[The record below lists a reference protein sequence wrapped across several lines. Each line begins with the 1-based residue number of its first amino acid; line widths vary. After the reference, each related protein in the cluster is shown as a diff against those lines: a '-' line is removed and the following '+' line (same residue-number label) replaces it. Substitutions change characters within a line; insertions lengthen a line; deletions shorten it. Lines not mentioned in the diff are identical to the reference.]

1 MRQRDMQHLLTPPAA
16 AAAEDEGWLTS
27 YLDVLTLLLTL
38 FVLLLSLIPRGETTD
53 TQADSRTESAAVTPR
68 DAGLEPLND
77 GLEPRLAGLEIAGVR
92 VMKGQ
97 QGITLRIDDDLL
109 FPSGQATLTAEGRD
123 VIAGLA
129 EDIQSFDGDMSVEG
143 HTDSVPIATRR
154 FPSNWDLSAARAI
167 AVVRY
172 LGAQGID
179 TSRLRAIGYGD
190 TRPMADNATAAGRA
204 ANRRVDILLHRQP
217 GASAD
222 G

>member
-1 MRQRDMQHLLTPPAA
+1 MRQREMQHLLTPPA

-53 TQADSRTESAAVTPR
+53 TQAASSTEATVVTPR
-68 DAGLEPLND
+68 DAGLKPLNE
-77 GLEPRLAGLEIAGVR
+77 GLEPRLAGLDVAGVR
-92 VMKGQ
+92 VMTGE
-97 QGITLRIDDDLL
+97 QGVTLRIDDDLL
-109 FPSGQATLTAEGRD
+109 FPSGQATLTGGGRR

-129 EDIQSFDGDMSVEG
+129 EDIQHFDGEISVEG

-190 TRPMADNATAAGRA
+190 TRPTADNATAAGRA
-204 ANRRVDILLHRQP
+204 ANRRVDILLHRQR
-217 GASAD
+217 GE
-222 G
+222 